1 LRIEAEL
8 EREKTKTKKMQGD
21 LQNEQKV
28 FREKLKKM
36 QEDEMKSFVG
46 ELEKRL
52 DSSRN
57 RRMEGNFN
65 EL

>member
-8 EREKTKTKKMQGD
+8 EREKNKTKKMQGD

-28 FREKLKKM
+28 FREKVKKM
-36 QEDEMKSFVG
+36 QEDEMRSFVG

>member
-1 LRIEAEL
+1 M
-8 EREKTKTKKMQGD
+8 EREKNKTKKMQGD

-28 FREKLKKM
+28 FREKVKKM
-36 QEDEMKSFVG
+36 QEDEMRSFVG